1 MKRDSL
7 IAPSTLQFEQ
17 LRWLNLPKKKEE
29 HLVYRE
35 FKEAFGLKFYK
46 IRPKL
51 WAQFYP
57 GFITS
62 FPSSFLSYF
71 L

>member
-7 IAPSTLQFEQ
+7 IAPIALQFEQ

-29 HLVYRE
+29 HSDHRK
-35 FKEAFGLKFYK
+35 FKETFGLKFNK

-57 GFITS
+57 GS
-62 FPSSFLSYF
+62 
-71 L
+71 